1 VKLGVQTLT
10 TKKRT
15 RGMAQVQT
23 LVPPNKQTNKTKTN
37 QSKTPTPKKEN
48 LLLPTARVLI

>member
-1 VKLGVQTLT
+1 
-10 TKKRT
+10 
-15 RGMAQVQT
+15 MAQVQT